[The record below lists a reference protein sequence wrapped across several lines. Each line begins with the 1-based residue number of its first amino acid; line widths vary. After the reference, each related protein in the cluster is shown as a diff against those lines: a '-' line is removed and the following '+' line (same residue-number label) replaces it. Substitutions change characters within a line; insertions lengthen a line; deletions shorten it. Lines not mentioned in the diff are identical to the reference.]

1 VKALTL
7 IPAYGRDYTSAA
19 DAIADWRAGKDF
31 RISDVS
37 SPWDSAYVGRGE
49 SAMLRESG
57 FSAVRIRFKGQLN
70 VTEVM
75 L

>member
-1 VKALTL
+1 MSTLIL

-19 DAIADWRAGKDF
+19 AAIADWQRERDF

-37 SPWDSAYVGRGE
+37 SRWHGSYIGIADHPALLDSGITSVT
-49 SAMLRESG
+49 LR
-57 FSAVRIRFKGQLN
+57 FNQLRN
-70 VTEVM
+70 TAQVQ